1 MPEFEGK
8 SGGGPFKMKYK
19 KSAFPFYSK
28 PSPTKRINVE
38 AITQAAESAHERLD
52 ESGIAETYAE
62 AIKEAAE
69 SISGM
74 SPERKKELQEFFEGR
89 GSGQGATSGR
99 VRIGSVPSGGGSEK

>member
-38 AITQAAESAHERLD
+38 AITAAAQAAHERPD
-52 ESGIAETYAE
+52 ESGIAETYLD
-62 AIKEAAE
+62 AITGASETLT
-69 SISGM
+69 GM
-74 SPERKKELQEFFEGR
+74 SPERKKELKKFLKTGKM
-89 GSGQGATSGR
+89 T
-99 VRIGSVPSGGGSEK
+99 KK